1 MPVIR
6 SAFCSVATQRGVC
19 AMTESSGVSRPILL
33 AASGDDNDAAARIVA
48 VDIATRSGAPL
59 HVVHVWHP
67 STAPGS
73 LSGTVLAAHAAS
85 TMAATVQAITD
96 IGGKVAATHLRQGGD
111 ADRVLAVA
119 NGLHPAVMVVGSR
132 SGSAVQRLFRD
143 SAAEEMVRRSGW
155 PVLVVPGDGLSWPPP
170 EVVVGDDGGKDS
182 TLVVSTGAWLARVL
196 GAPCRLVATQGRDPV
211 LSDATIAKHAR
222 LVTVTAGEEPDV
234 VTVTATGHAAARILE
249 NAAPDALVVVGRRWP
264 GRIDAREKRTSAA
277 LLHHHHGPCLI
288 VPRPLSA
295 ASS

>member
-1 MPVIR
+1 MTD
-6 SAFCSVATQRGVC
+6 SA
-19 AMTESSGVSRPILL
+19 GVSRPILL

-73 LSGTVLAAHAAS
+73 LSGTVMAAHAAS
-85 TMAATVQAITD
+85 TMAATVQAISD
-96 IGGKVAATHLRQGGD
+96 IGGRVMATHLRQGGD

-119 NGLHPAVMVVGSR
+119 NGLHPLLLVVGSR
-132 SGSAVQRLFRD
+132 SGTAVQRLFRD
-143 SAAEEMVRRSGW
+143 SAAEEVVRRSGW
-155 PVLVVPGDGLSWPPP
+155 PVLVVPAAPLSWPPP
-170 EVVVGDDGGKDS
+170 EVVVGDDGGNDS
-182 TLVVSTGAWLARVL
+182 ALVVSTGAWLARIL
-196 GAPCRLVATQGRDPV
+196 GAPFRLVATQGRDPER
-211 LSDATIAKHAR
+211 SAATLAEHTR
-222 LVTVTAGEEPDV
+222 LATTAAGAEPEV

-249 NAAPDALVVVGRRWP
+249 HAAPDALVVVGRRWP

-295 ASS
+295 AFG